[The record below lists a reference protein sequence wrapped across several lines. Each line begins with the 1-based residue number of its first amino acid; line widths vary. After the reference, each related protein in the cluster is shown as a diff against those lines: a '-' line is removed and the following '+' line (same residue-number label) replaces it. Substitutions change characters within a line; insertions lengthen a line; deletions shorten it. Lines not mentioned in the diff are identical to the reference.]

1 MVKVEKEIQGKRNFN
16 KYIII
21 IFIVL
26 VIIALTVVLLSV
38 FNKKD
43 EKEKIEEG
51 EECKI
56 VRNYISALNNKN
68 SSEAE
73 NCMDFTGTEVW
84 KYTLRLRNF
93 SEDNY
98 NQFVNDYENVKGYEV
113 QQEREYFEMKLEKQL
128 EQISKI
134 EVKEIKSVDK
144 LGKNLYA
151 VEAEIYLQKEP
162 KKKDDFSTSSDEIR
176 KYQQEMLEKQEK
188 LEKEM
193 KATEAK
199 MYGISLDKDTN
210 TMIFVVYNNKIIS
223 SNLDILF

>member
-1 MVKVEKEIQGKRNFN
+1 MDKEIQGKRNFN

-73 NCMDFTGTEVW
+73 NCMDFTGTEAW
-84 KYTLRLRNF
+84 GYNTIGNF
-93 SEDNY
+93 SEYNY
-98 NQFVNDYENVKGYEV
+98 NEFINDYENVKGYEV

-223 SNLDILF
+223 LNLDILF